1 MDGKKRYNVHG
12 FTALSGLLE
21 HASVL
26 EENVSAAVP
35 PAESRSSAS
44 SEVHALL
51 MDVQEKL
58 NRVMEMLGG
67 GIQNHRPQSRAYT
80 TSHSTSNEDAVD
92 GVYDGRGSMVTDDGT
107 RHRIPPAYVD
117 KAFLQEGD
125 LMQFTVG
132 EGGMK
137 KFKKMRS

>member
-35 PAESRSSAS
+35 PAESRSNAS

-67 GIQNHRPQSRAYT
+67 GIQPQRVHTRTQY
-80 TSHSTSNEDAVD
+80 STRNASDEDAVD